1 MRKRMTLTISLL
13 VLVMVFSG
21 CGQQTESPVPEASL
35 THVRLPMGYIPNVQ
49 YAPFYVGVEKG
60 FFRDAGIEIE
70 FDYSYETDGM
80 ALVGSNELQFSLA
93 SGEQILLARA
103 EGLPVVYV
111 MSWYADYPVA
121 IASLA
126 EDEIQSPEDL
136 AGKKVGLP
144 GLFGASYV
152 GFRALLGAGGL
163 SEGDLTLDSI
173 GFNQVEAFAAGQEDA
188 VVVYVANEPT
198 QLRAMG
204 YDIDVM
210 RVSDY
215 VQLASNGL
223 VTNETT
229 IAENPDLVRRMV
241 QATLRGITYTIK
253 NNLEAYE
260 ICEIHVEGLTEADR
274 TVQMQV
280 LAESI
285 ALYQND
291 PPGHTDS
298 AAWENMQNVLLD
310 MGLMTEAIDIQEAF
324 TNDFIE

>member
-1 MRKRMTLTISLL
+1 MTLTISLL
-13 VLVMVFSG
+13 VLALVFSG
-21 CGQQTESPVPEASL
+21 CSQQAESPTAEANL
-35 THVRLPMGYIPNVQ
+35 THIRLPMGYIPNVQ
-49 YAPFYVGVEKG
+49 YAPFYVAVEKG

-111 MSWYADYPVA
+111 LSWYGDYPIAVA
-121 IASLA
+121 SRA
-126 EDEIQSPEDL
+126 EDGIQSPGDL

-152 GFRALLGAGGL
+152 GLRALLNAGGL

-173 GFNQVEAFAAGQEDA
+173 GFNQVEAFAAGGEDA

-204 YDIDVM
+204 YDLNVM

-229 IAENPDLVRRMV
+229 ITENPDLVRRMV

-253 NNLEAYE
+253 HNLESYE

-285 ALYQND
+285 AMYQND
-291 PPGHTDS
+291 PLGYSDP

-310 MGLMTEAIDIQEAF
+310 MGLLTESIDVEAAF